1 MLSRTTEQHELNRLC
16 LARFV
21 VIWENLVL
29 NLKKLQLAK
38 PCIRK
43 RLLIIWIPAVLIASW
58 TSAGEVFW

>member
-38 PCIRK
+38 PCKRK
-43 RLLIIWIPAVLIASW
+43 RLLIIWIPAVLIAS
-58 TSAGEVFW
+58 

>member
-29 NLKKLQLAK
+29 NLKKLQSAK
-38 PCIRK
+38 PCK
-43 RLLIIWIPAVLIASW
+43 LLYEE
-58 TSAGEVFW
+58 TSVNNLDPCSFNRELN